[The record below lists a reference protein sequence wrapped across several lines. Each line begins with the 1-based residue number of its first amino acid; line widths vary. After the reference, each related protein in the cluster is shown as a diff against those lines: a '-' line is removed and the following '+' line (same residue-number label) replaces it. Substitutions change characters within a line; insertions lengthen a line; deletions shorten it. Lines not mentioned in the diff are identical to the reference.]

1 MTTRGR
7 TLAALAASMLI
18 FGRLGGMREL
28 VMAGAAFALV
38 LGVGFALVWARGGR
52 VAAHRTVD
60 PTHVFVGGKVRV
72 ELTVEATGRLGLGP
86 LLLADRTPRALGPGP
101 RLALPGGTYRSQG
114 AASRHPER
122 TRAVAY
128 TISPR
133 MRGRYTIGPLEVT
146 HTDPFGSVRRRRTV
160 PGTSHVMVLPSFEE
174 ITALPTGVQRAG
186 IVRSSP
192 LVGLGDEFYALR
204 AYEEGDDLR
213 KIHWPTSLKTGEL
226 VIRQEELL
234 AEPRAL
240 LVLDTAAAKHRGA
253 GADSSLEAAVSAC
266 ASVGVLALH
275 RRMKLEVVTNEGP
288 LLRTRNPSQD
298 EFLEALAMLKPSR
311 GGIARALD
319 RAERSRG
326 RPALVVVIT
335 PDLRRDE
342 VRSIALRARNSPA
355 GAIVWIDAGSFD
367 IAGSKRQRT
376 PAPVRSVPP
385 FPLIALR
392 AGQSFRQAW
401 HTNIKDVALA
411 R

>member
-1 MTTRGR
+1 MAF
-7 TLAALAASMLI
+7 LAVAMLV
-18 FGRLGGMREL
+18 FGRLSGLREL
-28 VMAGAAFALV
+28 VMAGAAFVLV
-38 LGVGFALVWARGGR
+38 LAAGFVLVWARGGKVR
-52 VAAHRTVD
+52 VERSVTPSRTS
-60 PTHVFVGGKVRV
+60 VGRSVRV
-72 ELTVEATGRLGLGP
+72 ELTVEAQGRLGLGP
-86 LLLADRTPRALGPGP
+86 VLLADKLPPDVGASP
-101 RLALPGGTYRSQG
+101 RLSLPGGQMFG
-114 AASRHPER
+114 AARRH
-122 TRAVAY
+122 RAVAY
-128 TISPR
+128 TVAPR
-133 MRGRYTIGPLEVT
+133 LRGRHAIGPVEVT
-146 HTDPFGSVRRRRTV
+146 HTDPFGAISRRQDVAT
-160 PGTSHVMVLPSFEE
+160 TSPLVVYPSYEEVSVLPS
-174 ITALPTGVQRAG
+174 AVQRLG
-186 IVRSSP
+186 IVRHSP
-192 LVGLGDEFYALR
+192 NIGQGDEFYALR

-213 KIHWPTSLKTGEL
+213 KIHWPTTLKTGDL

-240 LVLDTAAAKHRGA
+240 LVLDTAAAKHRGT
-253 GADSSLEAAVSAC
+253 GADSSLEAAISAC
-266 ASVGVLALH
+266 ASLGVLALH
-275 RRMKLEVVTNEGP
+275 RRMRLEVVTNEGP

-319 RAERSRG
+319 RADRPRG

-355 GAIVWIDAGSFD
+355 GAIVWLDAGSFD
-367 IAGSKRQRT
+367 THGGAKRQRT
-376 PAPVRSVPP
+376 PAPVRSLLP